1 VPILSAM
8 DDLTLL
14 RFLRDSAAD
23 LFIVASR
30 AGSAGTELARIAG
43 GIEDEADELERL
55 LQARR
60 APESSV
66 PAQ

>member
-1 VPILSAM
+1 M

-30 AGSAGTELARIAG
+30 TGFAGDELARIAAD
-43 GIEDEADELERL
+43 IEDEADELERRL
-55 LQARR
+55 RARR
-60 APESSV
+60 AANGNV